1 MKLYVCSWSRKKNK
15 LWVEKVIT
23 MKYIIASHGQYADGL
38 YSVVK
43 QLAGDEKEIYAILA
57 YIDEETINEKFKQV
71 IQDDNGTWIIFT
83 DILGGS
89 VNQYVINNYNE
100 SRFKIIAGINPYCVL
115 SILELNEDEH
125 LDENIRNII
134 NESHKQMCY
143 VNDFIKEKMGG
154 EKYI

>member
-1 MKLYVCSWSRKKNK
+1 
-15 LWVEKVIT
+15 

-43 QLAGDEKEIYAILA
+43 QLAGDEKKVYAILA
-57 YIDEETINEKFKQV
+57 YIDEETIHEKFEKV
-71 IQDDNGTWIIFT
+71 IKEDKGTWIIFT

-89 VNQYVINNYNE
+89 VNQYVIKNYNE

-115 SILELNEDEH
+115 SILELEEDEH

-154 EKYI
+154 EMHI